1 MANDLARRLSAIL
14 DLREAC
20 RQLLAVEEMDLAKT
34 EIPTDEL
41 IQANNRL
48 EDYVDAARKSVSR

>member
-20 RQLLAVEEMDLAKT
+20 RKLLAVEEMDLAHT

-41 IQANNRL
+41 IAASNRL
-48 EDYVDAARKSVSR
+48 EDYTDAARKSKSR